1 MEALAYVFIGFEVF
15 LLTPFLPFIVSS
27 MLALAMPGWRSLSIV
42 VGLAAVAS
50 AFFIYTWWFD
60 TWSFLF
66 SVREGYKYYLVLVP
80 LVFGLVGGAALRA
93 YQLKNKLPRLG
104 WYSVGFVLA
113 GLFVRPDPWF
123 NVNQGNF

>member
-1 MEALAYVFIGFEVF
+1 MEALAYVVIGFEVF

-50 AFFIYTWWFD
+50 AFFTYTWWFD

-104 WYSVGFVLA
+104 WYSVGFVLV
-113 GLFVRPDPWF
+113 GLFVHPNPWF
-123 NVNQGNF
+123 NLNQNF

>member
-1 MEALAYVFIGFEVF
+1 MEALAYVVIGFEVF

-104 WYSVGFVLA
+104 WYSAGFVLV
-113 GLFVRPDPWF
+113 GLFVRPNPWF
-123 NVNQGNF
+123 NLYQGG

>member
-1 MEALAYVFIGFEVF
+1 MEALAYVVIGFEVF

-104 WYSVGFVLA
+104 WYSVGFVLV
-113 GLFVRPDPWF
+113 GLFVHPNPYFDL
-123 NVNQGNF
+123 NQGG

>member
-1 MEALAYVFIGFEVF
+1 MEALAYVVIGFEVF
-15 LLTPFLPFIVSS
+15 LLTPFLPFIVSA

-104 WYSVGFVLA
+104 WYSVGFVLV
-113 GLFVRPDPWF
+113 GLFVHPNPYFDL
-123 NVNQGNF
+123 NQGG

>member
-104 WYSVGFVLA
+104 WYSVGFVLV
-113 GLFVRPDPWF
+113 GLFVHPNPYFDLY
-123 NVNQGNF
+123 QGG

>member
-1 MEALAYVFIGFEVF
+1 MEALAYVVITFELF

-50 AFFIYTWWFD
+50 AFFVYTWWFD
-60 TWSFLF
+60 TWTFLF
-66 SVREGYKYYLVLVP
+66 SVREGYKYYLVLLPV
-80 LVFGLVGGAALRA
+80 VFGLVGGAALRA

-104 WYSVGFVLA
+104 WYSVGFVLV
-113 GLFVRPDPWF
+113 GLFVRPNPWF
-123 NVNQGNF
+123 NLYQGG

>member
-1 MEALAYVFIGFEVF
+1 MEALAYVVIGFEVF

-104 WYSVGFVLA
+104 WYSVGFVLV
-113 GLFVRPDPWF
+113 GLFVHPNPYFDLY
-123 NVNQGNF
+123 QGG

>member
-1 MEALAYVFIGFEVF
+1 MEALVYVVMTFEVF
-15 LLTPFLPFIVSS
+15 LVTPFLPFIVSS

-66 SVREGYKYYLVLVP
+66 SVREGYKFYLVLLPV
-80 LVFGLVGGAALRA
+80 VFGLVGGAALRA

-104 WYSVGFVLA
+104 WYSVGFVLV
-113 GLFVRPDPWF
+113 GLFVHPNPYFDL
-123 NVNQGNF
+123 NQGG

>member
-1 MEALAYVFIGFEVF
+1 MEALAYVVISFELF

-50 AFFIYTWWFD
+50 AFFVYTWWFD
-60 TWSFLF
+60 TWALSIFT
-66 SVREGYKYYLVLVP
+66 VREGYKYHLALLPV
-80 LVFGLVGGAALRA
+80 VFGLVGGAALRA

-104 WYSVGFVLA
+104 WYSVGFVLL
-113 GLFVRPDPWF
+113 GLFVHPNPSF
-123 NVNQGNF
+123 SLYQGG

>member
-1 MEALAYVFIGFEVF
+1 MEALAYVVIGFELF

-50 AFFIYTWWFD
+50 AFFVYTWWFD
-60 TWSFLF
+60 TWTFL
-66 SVREGYKYYLVLVP
+66 SVREGYKYHLILVP
-80 LVFGLVGGAALRA
+80 VVFGLVGGAALRA

-104 WYSVGFVLA
+104 WYSVGFVLV

-123 NVNQGNF
+123 DLNQGG